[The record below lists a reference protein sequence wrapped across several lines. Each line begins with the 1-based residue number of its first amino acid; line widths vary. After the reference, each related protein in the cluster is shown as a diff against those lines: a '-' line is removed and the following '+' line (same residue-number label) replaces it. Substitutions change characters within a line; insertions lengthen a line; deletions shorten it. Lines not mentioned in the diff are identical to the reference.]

1 MSRPSDGVRGFS
13 LAEAMVSLTLLVL
26 VMVVALTLLFTM
38 RSFAERVQWVIEP
51 RQTARRAVDYLAY
64 YLLGATDETVG
75 APNAIV
81 TYYNSDASN
90 PASRVQATYDNLTG
104 TETGNTD
111 LGAGRTAF
119 GDTGTDVISLILPT
133 GAPAKYPLTNLWP
146 GYSPPTRDFYI
157 TYREGCGVGNDDAAN
172 LTAFKNLTREALGKS
187 NALLL
192 LQDNNL
198 SWQYFQ
204 INAYVAADGTCNCS
218 LLNGPNIHIQ
228 ADPGDAPPKG
238 TIDPPGGHSG
248 AFADPVFLVT
258 GLEAFSFRV
267 RTDAN
272 GVPNLEQKNGL
283 FDPTTDNPGTAFVP
297 IIENVE
303 DFQVSYLYAN
313 GSFLNT
319 STLLLDPAKGGI
331 CAECTEGV
339 PWQAG
344 LNAVAPALD
353 ITNVLGLRVSIVA
366 RSRPI
371 TFGIRQ
377 ISGART
383 GAAVGTIDRR
393 FRPAAENRTG
403 ATTYDN
409 FEHYRATVTLM
420 LRGRMLGS

>member
-26 VMVVALTLLFTM
+26 VMIVALTLLFTM

-51 RQTARRAVDYLAY
+51 RQTARRAVDYLSY

-81 TYYNSDASN
+81 TYYNRDATQ
-90 PASRVQATYDNLTG
+90 PASRVQATYDNLTAAQATAG
-104 TETGNTD
+104 
-111 LGAGRTAF
+111 LG
-119 GDTGTDVISLILPT
+119 DEGTDIISLILPT
-133 GAPAKYPLTNLWP
+133 GAPAKYAVANLWP

-157 TYREGCGVGNDDAAN
+157 TFQAGCAGGDGAN
-172 LTAFKNLTREALGKS
+172 MTAFKNLTRYDAGTGHS
-187 NALLL
+187 TALLL
-192 LQDNNL
+192 LQDNNF

-204 INAYVAADGTCNCS
+204 INNYIDADGVTCGCPPAVT
-218 LLNGPNIHIQ
+218 NGYNIHIQ
-228 ADPGDAPPKG
+228 ADPGAAPTAGP
-238 TIDPPGGHSG
+238 IDPPGGHTAS
-248 AFADPVFLVT
+248 FADPVFLVT

-267 RTDAN
+267 RTGAN

-303 DFQVSYLYAN
+303 DFQVAYLYAD
-313 GSFLNT
+313 GSFWNT
-319 STLLLDPAKGGI
+319 STQLLSAG
-331 CAECTEGV
+331 CAECVDGV

-344 LNAVAPALD
+344 LNAVAPAQD
-353 ITNVLGLRVSIVA
+353 IANVFGLRVNVVA
-366 RSRPI
+366 RSRPV

-377 ISGART
+377 FSGPQT
-383 GAAVGTIDRR
+383 GKGVVAKYQRR
-393 FRPAAENRTG
+393 FRPAAEDHLG
-403 ATTYDN
+403 GTTYDN

-420 LRGRMLGS
+420 LRCRLLGS